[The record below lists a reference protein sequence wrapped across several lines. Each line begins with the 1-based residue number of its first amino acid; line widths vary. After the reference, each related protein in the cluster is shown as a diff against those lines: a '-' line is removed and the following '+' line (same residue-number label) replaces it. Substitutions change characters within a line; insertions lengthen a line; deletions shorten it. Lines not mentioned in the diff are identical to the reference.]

1 MPAMKDRRSIG
12 GNEQHQILPSGGR
25 GGEFVVGLNLAL
37 FPLPMYDHCSE
48 TVWTVFDSVAQLA
61 EQWTFNPLVLGSSPS
76 GVTLKSGVSELVS
89 PMYVGH
95 SFCLSPDLQPI

>member
-1 MPAMKDRRSIG
+1 MKHRRSVD

-25 GGEFVVGLNLAL
+25 GGEFVVGSDFAL
-37 FPLPMYDHCSE
+37 IPLSMYDHCSE

-76 GVTLKSGVSELVS
+76 GVTSKRGVSVLV
-89 PMYVGH
+89 YLTRVGDSH
-95 SFCLSPDLQPI
+95 IDVGTRTR

>member
-25 GGEFVVGLNLAL
+25 GDEFVGLDLAL
-37 FPLPMYDHCSE
+37 VPLPMYDHCSE

-76 GVTLKSGVSELVS
+76 GVTSRRGELLLVFLRR
-89 PMYVGH
+89 VGDSH
-95 SFCLSPDLQPI
+95 IDVGTRTR